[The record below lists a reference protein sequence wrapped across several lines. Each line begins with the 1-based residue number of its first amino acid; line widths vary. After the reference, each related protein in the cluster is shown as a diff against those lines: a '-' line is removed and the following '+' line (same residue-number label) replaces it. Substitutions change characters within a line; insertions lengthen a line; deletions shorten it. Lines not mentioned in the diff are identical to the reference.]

1 MNKAILSRYTH
12 LELNKDVLAPAGYYT
27 PQKEVRL
34 KYDGREILYVLR
46 QAVIESSC
54 CGKNDFNSA
63 LVPGYIVK
71 WRAEKN
77 KNGNSV
83 SLVEPIIDETIRDVI
98 RKIVKE
104 KEHIKQ
110 TEFW

>member
-1 MNKAILSRYTH
+1 MSKYTH
-12 LELNKDVLAPAGYYT
+12 LELSRDVPTPSGYYT

-34 KYDGREILYVLR
+34 KYDGREVFYVLS

-54 CGKNDFNSA
+54 CGVGDFCNA

-71 WRAEKN
+71 WHTDNN
-77 KNGNSV
+77 KDGNAV
-83 SLVEPIIDETIRDVI
+83 SLVEPITDEPTRDAI
-98 RKIVKE
+98 RKIIKE
-104 KEHIKQ
+104 KEHISQ

>member
-1 MNKAILSRYTH
+1 MSRYAH
-12 LELNKDVLAPAGYYT
+12 LDLNRDVSAPAGYYT

-34 KYDGREILYVLR
+34 KYDGREVLYTVS

-54 CGKNDFNSA
+54 CGASDFISA

-71 WRAEKN
+71 WRTEKN
-77 KNGNSV
+77 KEDIPV
-83 SLVEPIIDETIRDVI
+83 SEVEPITNEIARDAI
-98 RKIVKE
+98 RKIIKE
-104 KEHIKQ
+104 TEHISQ